1 MTGPTRA
8 GPSGS
13 SPSGTGGDGAAR
25 ARARREPAAAVVGAL
40 VAGGLALVAGGQPWA
55 RVVTERPA
63 PLPPVESVL
72 QGGDAAPLVPAAG
85 LLLLAAAGALLA
97 VRGLARL
104 GVGVL
109 VAVAAGVLAWSGL
122 RVLLRGVEA
131 GAPGVAESSVA
142 VAWPTLA
149 LAAGLLGLAVAAL
162 VVTRGRGW
170 AGMGSRYERG
180 GPGPR
185 RATGGD
191 PDRSRD
197 AWAELDRGHDPTDD
211 APSTR

>member
-1 MTGPTRA
+1 MS
-8 GPSGS
+8 GPSGTD
-13 SPSGTGGDGAAR
+13 PPGTGRDGAAR

-72 QGGDAAPLVPAAG
+72 QGGDVAPLVPAGG

-104 GVGVL
+104 GVGML
-109 VAVAAGVLAWSGL
+109 VAAAAAVLAWSGL
-122 RVLLRGVEA
+122 RALLWGVEA
-131 GAPGVAESSVA
+131 GAPEVAESSVA
-142 VAWPTLA
+142 VAWPALA

-162 VVTRGRGW
+162 VVARGRGW
-170 AGMGSRYERG
+170 AGMGSRYERS
-180 GPGPR
+180 GPGAR
-185 RATGGD
+185 RAAD

-211 APSTR
+211 APTTR